1 MLART
6 IVFTALVLAFV
17 SFSKTAGAV
26 TRTAPAQASDQDS
39 ALTTT
44 AAVRARTDV
53 QIRRI
58 KSLIVKRQV
67 NQEAAYEQLERL
79 QKNLRGQN

>member
-6 IVFTALVLAFV
+6 LVFTALVLAFI

-26 TRTAPAQASDQDS
+26 TKSTPAPSEQDS

-44 AAVRARTDV
+44 AAARARTDV